1 MSNFGRDLVGN
12 VNCGTANPLM
22 QMVGQMQG
30 MGAQV
35 REEEEERTEEKGRPK
50 RRGED
55 STQARNRIN
64 VPLCTYVNFTVCV
77 YFRSPMCVPSA

>member
-35 REEEEERTEEKGRPK
+35 REEEEERTEEKGRPR

-55 STQARNRIN
+55 STQA
-64 VPLCTYVNFTVCV
+64 
-77 YFRSPMCVPSA
+77 